1 MSSPTSVTSLLPSG
15 PPVTGLLSGP
25 SDTDSRR
32 QRLQQIGNYPIQN
45 HADEVPRETTALHAA
60 LNGTSYGTM
69 PAVRSRRAVSNG
81 RPSRSLSALSGL
93 PQTRSAT
100 FSGLEIPSSPKSLRE
115 TFRRRISQRPIS
127 AYDAPLANT
136 NTTETDLDVQ
146 TNGFRVWY
154 SSFSSIDWLHD
165 TIKDSVRFARLR
177 RGKSIRSRVQLAF
190 DKSIGWI
197 IVTVVGSLTAIVAF
211 LVVRG
216 EQWLFDVKEGY
227 CTTAWWHAQQFCCP
241 QLEEYAP
248 SENSLCPAWR
258 TWSDVFVSW
267 VHSESGND
275 QVVVQYVMYTII
287 AVCFPVIFGFGHLTC
302 PQVLLASTSSLLTIY
317 LTASTSFVTRKES
330 GVLSP
335 ESDKN
340 GEQNQSSPLQPNRK
354 ELYYVCI
361 SFAIDIRGV

>member
-1 MSSPTSVTSLLPSG
+1 
-15 PPVTGLLSGP
+15 
-25 SDTDSRR
+25 
-32 QRLQQIGNYPIQN
+32 
-45 HADEVPRETTALHAA
+45 
-60 LNGTSYGTM
+60 
-69 PAVRSRRAVSNG
+69 
-81 RPSRSLSALSGL
+81 
-93 PQTRSAT
+93 
-100 FSGLEIPSSPKSLRE
+100 
-115 TFRRRISQRPIS
+115 
-127 AYDAPLANT
+127 
-136 NTTETDLDVQ
+136 
-146 TNGFRVWY
+146 
-154 SSFSSIDWLHD
+154 
-165 TIKDSVRFARLR
+165 
-177 RGKSIRSRVQLAF
+177 VQLAF

-216 EQWLFDVKEGY
+216 EQWLFDVKAGY

-241 QLEEYAP
+241 QLEDYAP
-248 SENSLCPAWR
+248 LENSLCPAWR

-287 AVCFPVIFGFGHLTC
+287 AVCFLVIFGFGHLTC